1 MTSAYEPEARRGRGS
16 GRAIRDHE
24 GRGSSVLVWVEHGG
38 KEARDDQPF
47 PQDRAAQ
54 ALREC
59 ALGGYQRTGSNQ
71 VEDVHIAVLLV
82 PGRCARSPMKQ
93 ATNASPKML
102 VANSASST
110 SVDTLTA
117 LPSRCTIPRGIGNAG
132 GP

>member
-1 MTSAYEPEARRGRGS
+1 MTSAYEPEARRAAAAGEPSATRGRVS
-16 GRAIRDHE
+16 N
-24 GRGSSVLVWVEHGG
+24 VLVWVDAGG
-38 KEARDDQPF
+38 KEARDDQTL
-47 PQDRAAQ
+47 PQDRVAQ